1 MEEAK
6 KSTLLNV
13 STILTALGASVCCTL
28 PIAVAVLGVGS
39 AALGATLAPFTP
51 WFTGLTV
58 LLLGFAFY
66 RAYRPIRC
74 EPGEA
79 CAVPPSRK
87 RQRLILWIV
96 AVVALL
102 LVTFPY
108 YSAFV
113 L

>member
-6 KSTLLNV
+6 RDSLLNV
-13 STILTALGASVCCTL
+13 SAIVAALGASICCTL
-28 PIAVAVLGVGS
+28 PIIVAVLGVGS
-39 AALGATLAPFTP
+39 AALAAALAPLTP

-66 RAYRPIRC
+66 RAYRPVEC
-74 EPGEA
+74 EPGEE
-79 CAVPPSRK
+79 CAVPAGRR
-87 RQRLILWIV
+87 RQRVILWIV

-108 YSAFV
+108 YASW
-113 L
+113 LL

>member
-1 MEEAK
+1 MEEVK
-6 KSTLLNV
+6 RNTLLNV
-13 STILTALGASVCCTL
+13 SAIAAALGASVCCTL
-28 PIAVAVLGVGS
+28 PIVVAVLGVGS
-39 AALGATLAPFTP
+39 AALGATLAPLTP

-66 RAYRPIRC
+66 RAYRPVKC
-74 EPGEA
+74 EPGA
-79 CAVPPSRK
+79 TCAVPASRR

-108 YSAFV
+108 TSAWV

>member
-13 STILTALGASVCCTL
+13 SAMLAAVGASVCCTL
-28 PIAVAVLGVGS
+28 PIVVAVLGVGS
-39 AALGATLAPFTP
+39 AALGATIAPLTP

-58 LLLGFAFY
+58 LLLGYAFY
-66 RAYRPIRC
+66 RTYRPVKC
-74 EPGEA
+74 EPGQT
-79 CAVPPSRK
+79 CAVPASRR
-87 RQRLILWIV
+87 RQRIALWIV

-108 YSAFV
+108 YAAWV

>member
-6 KSTLLNV
+6 RNSLLNV
-13 STILTALGASVCCTL
+13 STMLAALGASVCCTL
-28 PIAVAVLGVGS
+28 PIVVAVLGVGS
-39 AALGATLAPFTP
+39 AALGATLAPLAP
-51 WFTGLTV
+51 WFAGLTV

-74 EPGEA
+74 EPGET
-79 CAVPPSRK
+79 CAVPASRK

-108 YSAFV
+108 YAAFV

>member
-1 MEEAK
+1 MEEVK
-6 KSTLLNV
+6 KATLLNV
-13 STILTALGASVCCTL
+13 SAIAAALGASVCCTL
-28 PIAVAVLGVGS
+28 PIVVAVLGVGS
-39 AALGATLAPFTP
+39 AALGAALAPLTP

-66 RAYRPIRC
+66 RAYRPVPC

-79 CAVPPSRK
+79 CAVPASRK

-96 AVVALL
+96 TLVALL